1 MTKSR
6 SFAAIA
12 AAAGVGLALLAASGA
27 AQARDVYWS
36 IGVNSPGV
44 SVGVG
49 AGPGVI
55 YSPPVTYVAPP
66 PVYYS
71 PPAPVY
77 YAPPPVAYMPP
88 PRPVYYAPPPPPVVY
103 GGYGYYNRPPHWHR
117 GGYWR

>member
-6 SFAAIA
+6 SFAALA
-12 AAAGVGLALLAASGA
+12 AAAGMGLALLGASGA

-36 IGVNSPGV
+36 VGVNSPGV

-49 AGPGVI
+49 AGPGVV
-55 YSPPVTYVAPP
+55 YAPPPTFVVPPPP
-66 PVYYS
+66 PVYYT

-77 YAPPPVAYMPP
+77 YGPPPVAYVP
-88 PRPVYYAPPPPPVVY
+88 PRPVYYAPPPAVY

>member
-1 MTKSR
+1 MTKNR

-27 AQARDVYWS
+27 AQARDVFWS

-66 PVYYS
+66 ARVLLAPGARVLR
-71 PPAPVY
+71 PAARGLRAAT
-77 YAPPPVAYMPP
+77 APGVLRA
-88 PRPVYYAPPPPPVVY
+88 APS
-103 GGYGYYNRPPHWHR
+103 GGVWRVRLLQPAPHWHR